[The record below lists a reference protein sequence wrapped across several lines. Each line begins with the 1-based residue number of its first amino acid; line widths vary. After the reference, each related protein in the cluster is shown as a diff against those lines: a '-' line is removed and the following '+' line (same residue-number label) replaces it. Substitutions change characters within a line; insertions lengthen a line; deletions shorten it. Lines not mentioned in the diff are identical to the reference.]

1 MLAYT
6 APDKMV
12 VSSND
17 VKRSFSNK
25 ECLMKIQEY
34 EKIRNIVVQMANARG
49 QSLQP
54 WERLRLLGEFD
65 CACAAVV
72 LDKKHKD
79 WPLEFDSLKAVGNWF
94 AERLSQKTEC
104 EVPKPFDEPKP
115 TGRGLTP
122 SSRGAACS
130 SKETLPKPALA
141 GSSVRIRELAE
152 DGSLAD
158 TSGLSDKG
166 FSAGVKVVD
175 KKSKKE
181 GVILST
187 DTCNVHVEWCDSGST
202 EAVKTSL
209 FLEGAFRPLAN
220 QKVHQE
226 VELTDFRS
234 SPSWLEQRAKS
245 STFLALHELSE
256 KLPTFEFI
264 LYQKPKAL
272 KYVGS
277 NSVGKGKLQLAP
289 VTTKVVLGSAGSV
302 VLGFVE
308 LGGEKKTVCLQP
320 CAAFTSP
327 FWHMKTSKDPEE
339 CNMIL
344 SQASQVKLSLG
355 KVSIQVAKNTQK
367 IEPGD
372 FLCLMSSEGDGEEHS
387 PPSKRQ
393 KQ

>member
-1 MLAYT
+1 TFGKLKGGAAIWRRSLVMLAYT

-115 TGRGLTP
+115 TG
-122 SSRGAACS
+122 
-130 SKETLPKPALA
+130 
-141 GSSVRIRELAE
+141 SSVRIRELAE

-158 TSGLSDKG
+158 T
-166 FSAGVKVVD
+166 
-175 KKSKKE
+175 
-181 GVILST
+181 
-187 DTCNVHVEWCDSGST
+187 
-202 EAVKTSL
+202 
-209 FLEGAFRPLAN
+209 PLAN

-245 STFLALHELSE
+245 STFLALYELSE

-272 KYVGS
+272 KY
-277 NSVGKGKLQLAP
+277 
-289 VTTKVVLGSAGSV
+289 VVLGSAGSV

-327 FWHMKTSKDPEE
+327 FWHMKTSKDREE
-339 CNMIL
+339 RNMIL

-372 FLCLMSSEGDGEEHS
+372 FLCLMSSEGDGE
-387 PPSKRQ
+387 
-393 KQ
+393 